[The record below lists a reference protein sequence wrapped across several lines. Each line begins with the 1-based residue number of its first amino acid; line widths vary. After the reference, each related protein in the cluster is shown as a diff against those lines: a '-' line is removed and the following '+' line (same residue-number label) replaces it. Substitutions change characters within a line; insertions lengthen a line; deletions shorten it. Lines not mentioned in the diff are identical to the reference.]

1 MTTYISILRGI
12 NVGGKKLI
20 KMDALRTMLEIL
32 NFKNIRTYVQSGN
45 VIFSIDNTDVKELA
59 DKISKLIE
67 KELQFVV
74 PVIVLTKETLK
85 EIIDQNPFAKDPDK
99 EMSNMHVTF
108 LADKPNEYDETIVK
122 DKMQVGEEIH
132 FASNAVYLYLPKGY
146 SETKLNNNFL
156 EKKLKVV
163 ATTRNWKTTN
173 ELLNIATQ

>member
-20 KMDALRTMLEIL
+20 KMDALRTMLESL

-45 VIFSIDNTDVKELA
+45 VIFTIENTDVKELA
-59 DKISKLIE
+59 VKISNIIE
-67 KELQFVV
+67 KEFQFVV

-85 EIIDQNPFAKDPDK
+85 EIIDQNPFAKDTDK
-99 EMSNMHVTF
+99 EMSNMYVTF
-108 LADKPNEYDETIVK
+108 LADKTNEYVEINIK
-122 DKMQVGEEIH
+122 DNLQVGEVIY
-132 FASNAVYLYLPKGY
+132 FASNAVYLYLPNGY

-163 ATTRNWKTTN
+163 ATTRNWKTTK
-173 ELLNIATQ
+173 ELLKIATQ